1 MAPTMPSQ
9 SEGSAAFSYCS
20 DFARLPFNSTSPS
33 FRLLTLHGS
42 ANTQDPLLHSVSADI
57 FVTPIATSPKFQAL
71 SYTWGT
77 GERTHRISLSG
88 AVLRVTA
95 SLDSALRH
103 LRPASGQ
110 SIVLWI
116 DQICINQDDE
126 KEKTA
131 QVKLMHQIYTGA
143 EQVIVWL
150 GPAADESDKLM
161 CFLSR
166 IGDEAAIIGLD
177 SENLEAMRWL
187 RTQDNELTRSVE
199 VQFVLG
205 FIDHLSSDL
214 ESVLPALLAW
224 CQRPWFS
231 RVWVFQ
237 ESALNSE
244 TVFRC
249 GGETIGAET
258 LMGAMALLAPRLS
271 QVVSGM
277 QLVADKTG
285 PRLLRDLFNPS
296 SSRKLCLSPPQ
307 FRIRCRYQSISR
319 KPAGPG
325 LSTFDLLKELYVVSG
340 TKATNK
346 QDRIFGLL
354 ALADDAERLGIS
366 ADYSGTGL
374 VALFSHVAAAII
386 MDSGCLDILSF
397 AYNPKDVPGLPS
409 WVPDWRPCLK
419 GPYSCK
425 GGPSLF
431 SASGRMKATTLR
443 TSRQVL
449 TLEAIRVDVVG
460 EVCSSGAGRDDG
472 QYENPLSR
480 LVEINRL
487 VTLSGEKNRPIY
499 TNPGPREEAYWRIPI
514 GDLEHLDGTVE
525 FTRRA
530 SSDAKRWYWEL
541 IEYLRR
547 KAPDHVFET
556 IAPPTWNDP
565 SRADDKVKPLAGQET
580 SNYMLCMAKM
590 QDMKPFLTKEGYI
603 GMGPSTLSPGDV
615 IMVLIGANV
624 PFALRPVEGETNRF
638 SLVGEAYC
646 DGIMDGEMMQ
656 GNTPTEISLV

>member
-1 MAPTMPSQ
+1 
-9 SEGSAAFSYCS
+9 
-20 DFARLPFNSTSPS
+20 
-33 FRLLTLHGS
+33 
-42 ANTQDPLLHSVSADI
+42 
-57 FVTPIATSPKFQAL
+57 
-71 SYTWGT
+71 
-77 GERTHRISLSG
+77 
-88 AVLRVTA
+88 
-95 SLDSALRH
+95 
-103 LRPASGQ
+103 
-110 SIVLWI
+110 VLWI

-131 QVKLMHQIYTGA
+131 QVNLMHQIYAGA
-143 EQVIVWL
+143 EQAIVWL

-161 CFLSR
+161 RFLSR
-166 IGDEAAIIGLD
+166 IGDAAAIIGLD
-177 SENLEAMRWL
+177 SEKLEAMRWL
-187 RTQDNELTRSVE
+187 RTQDHELTRSVE
-199 VQFVLG
+199 VQFMLG

-249 GGETIGAET
+249 GGEIIGAET

-271 QVVSGM
+271 QVVSIEQLSM
-277 QLVADKTG
+277 RLVADKTG
-285 PRLLRDLFNPS
+285 PILLRDFFNPS
-296 SSRKLCLSPPQ
+296 SSWKLCLSPPQ
-307 FRIRCRYQSISR
+307 LRIRCRYQSISR

-325 LSTFDLLKELYVVSG
+325 LSTFYLLKELYITSG
-340 TKATNK
+340 TQATNK

-366 ADYSGTGL
+366 ADYSGTDI

-409 WVPDWRPCLK
+409 WVPDWRPCLR
-419 GPYSCK
+419 GSYFCK
-425 GGPSLF
+425 GEHERSLF

-443 TSRQVL
+443 TSGQVL
-449 TLEAIRVDVVG
+449 TLEAICIDVVG
-460 EVCSSGAGRDDG
+460 EVCSSEVGRDDG

-480 LVEINRL
+480 LAKFNRL

-499 TNPGPREEAYWRIPI
+499 TNPGRREEACWRIPI
-514 GDLEHLDGTVE
+514 GDLEYLDGTSE
-525 FTRRA
+525 FMRRA
-530 SSDAKRWYWEL
+530 SSDAKRWYSEL

-547 KAPDHVFET
+547 KAPDDVFET
-556 IAPPTWNDP
+556 IAPPNWTNP
-565 SRADDKVKPLAGQET
+565 SRADDKIKPLAGQET

-590 QDMKPFLTKEGYI
+590 QDMKPFLTEEGYI
-603 GMGPSTLSPGDV
+603 GMGPPTLSPGDV
-615 IMVLIGANV
+615 IMVLIGADV
-624 PFALRPVEGETNRF
+624 PFALRPVEGVSNRF
-638 SLVGEAYC
+638 SLVGKAYC